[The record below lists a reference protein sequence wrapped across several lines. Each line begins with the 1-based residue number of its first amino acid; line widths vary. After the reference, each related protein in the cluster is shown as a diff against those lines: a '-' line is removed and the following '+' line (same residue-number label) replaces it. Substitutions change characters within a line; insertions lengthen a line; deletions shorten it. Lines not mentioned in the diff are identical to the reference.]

1 MNKLFYI
8 FFIFTFSYSEIK
20 YESGD
25 LTEFIGGNAPL
36 SSYDNWLS
44 HVAEGIANP
53 GFNDYGPEFI
63 DVQSNG
69 FGKHKILNENSLT
82 LDYWEDIF
90 ENFVNGDIST
100 VDSLLQD
107 SIETFYY
114 NIIVFDDTVLNR
126 TYHIIREEIDTSFID
141 NNQPENDLD
150 DVIGSFN
157 NSWGMYIISPN
168 AANEQIIIQVP
179 HPCDDFIA
187 PYIAVDIFTQTHS
200 FAFMINSVGRE
211 AQWSEEGEYSNN
223 KSHSDPSRYPFSVFQ
238 KFQEAVS
245 SSLLGSEPHSPLII
259 AVHSFDNQTHLN
271 RNSVILAAGGQ
282 KPFTTKPIRD
292 ISNDNFDIIN
302 FTDEY
307 PILSDQFGSHSSV
320 HVTDYYEAFYDDI
333 FFMIMEMRNL
343 I

>member
-1 MNKLFYI
+1 M
-8 FFIFTFSYSEIK
+8 
-20 YESGD
+20 
-25 LTEFIGGNAPL
+25 TEFIGGNAPL

-44 HVAEGIANP
+44 HVAEGIATP

-157 NSWGMYIISPN
+157 NSWGM
-168 AANEQIIIQVP
+168 
-179 HPCDDFIA
+179 
-187 PYIAVDIFTQTHS
+187 
-200 FAFMINSVGRE
+200 
-211 AQWSEEGEYSNN
+211 
-223 KSHSDPSRYPFSVFQ
+223 
-238 KFQEAVS
+238 
-245 SSLLGSEPHSPLII
+245 
-259 AVHSFDNQTHLN
+259 
-271 RNSVILAAGGQ
+271 
-282 KPFTTKPIRD
+282 
-292 ISNDNFDIIN
+292 
-302 FTDEY
+302 
-307 PILSDQFGSHSSV
+307 
-320 HVTDYYEAFYDDI
+320 
-333 FFMIMEMRNL
+333 
-343 I
+343 